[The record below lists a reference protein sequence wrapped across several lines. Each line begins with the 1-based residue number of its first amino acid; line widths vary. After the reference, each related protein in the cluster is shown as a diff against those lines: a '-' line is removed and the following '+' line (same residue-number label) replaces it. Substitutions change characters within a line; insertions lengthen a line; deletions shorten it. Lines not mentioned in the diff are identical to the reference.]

1 MEGNP
6 QKQTTALSDRELE
19 IIGRQLP
26 ASPPTAEQM
35 ECFDVDDE
43 IEFPCVKVTWVRGYV
58 GTIVPVPVVVAR
70 RETDASK
77 RAHSGTS
84 LFS

>member
-1 MEGNP
+1 MVAHALPQLGERQERNTPNRMEGNP

-26 ASPPTAEQM
+26 ASP

-43 IEFPCVKVTWVRGYV
+43 IEFPCVK
-58 GTIVPVPVVVAR
+58 
-70 RETDASK
+70 
-77 RAHSGTS
+77 
-84 LFS
+84 